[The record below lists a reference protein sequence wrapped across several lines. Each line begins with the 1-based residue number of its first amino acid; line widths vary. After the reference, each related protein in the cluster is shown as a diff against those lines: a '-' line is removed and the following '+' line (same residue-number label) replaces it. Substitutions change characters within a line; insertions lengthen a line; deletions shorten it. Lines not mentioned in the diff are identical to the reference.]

1 MQWFST
7 QKRVAGNLSGMA
19 LPKSGT
25 SQMLIKS
32 LRVQSD
38 LVGSI
43 LKFMRGTVEQ
53 RTSAVAAQGQAVLTL
68 EDATGLT
75 VGSTV
80 IVEPLDTT
88 APTYGAV
95 IAQDVNAKTITLA
108 ANLATAVPAGARVT
122 KVVEAGRLAVGNA
135 TVALDMPNG
144 AIWAFPAGIS
154 CALELNGTAAAN
166 IDLCTGAYV

>member
-53 RTSAVAAQGQAVLTL
+53 RTSAVAA
-68 EDATGLT
+68 
-75 VGSTV
+75 
-80 IVEPLDTT
+80 
-88 APTYGAV
+88 
-95 IAQDVNAKTITLA
+95 
-108 ANLATAVPAGARVT
+108 
-122 KVVEAGRLAVGNA
+122 
-135 TVALDMPNG
+135 
-144 AIWAFPAGIS
+144 
-154 CALELNGTAAAN
+154 
-166 IDLCTGAYV
+166 